1 MFIYGKGEV
10 GRGGGF
16 SGNFPITLNP
26 YCLLD
31 SAINIHQ

>member
-1 MFIYGKGEV
+1 VGKWGSG
-10 GRGGGF
+10 GRGG
-16 SGNFPITLNP
+16 NFLITLNP